1 MKLSAAQI
9 LTLRTKWIDD
19 YVNDHTEIGRSA
31 VTSSVAASGAT
42 SLALSGLGS
51 GTILK
56 GTVLLLTVGG
66 RLDRYTVTADATITA
81 NAATVYVTPALLAGV
96 PGATQV
102 QAERYLQSLFNKATA
117 AQFFSDDEIGELA
130 DRAESTYGQRIAAS
144 RDPEEMLNRGIRLLA
159 NESKMDS
166 SDYHAAI
173 RAMARERYDIEIDKL
188 QRRIADDQKAVA
200 SQTYGPRSFAVMR

>member
-1 MKLSAAQI
+1 MKLSAADL

-19 YVNDHTEIGRSA
+19 YVNDHTEIGRTA
-31 VTSSVAASGAT
+31 VTSATAASGAT

-66 RLDRYTVTADATITA
+66 RMDRYTVTADAMITA

-96 PGATQV
+96 PSSTQV
-102 QAERYLQSLFNKATA
+102 QAERYLQSLFNKATGG
-117 AQFFSDDEIGELA
+117 QFFSDDEVGELA
-130 DRAESTYGQRIAAS
+130 DRAESTYGKRIAGS
-144 RDPEEMLNRGIRLLA
+144 VDPTEFLFRAIRLLG
-159 NESKMDS
+159 NEAKMDS
-166 SDYHAAI
+166 SDYHAAV

-188 QRRIADDQKAVA
+188 QRRIAEDQKAVA
-200 SQTYGPRSFAVMR
+200 SQVYGPRSFPVMR